1 MKLLIVDDSKYVRV
15 TLRRFFAEVP
25 NIEIVEATN
34 GIEAL
39 EYHRSFKPDIIFMD
53 VTMPHLD
60 GLATL
65 KTIRIIDR
73 EVNVIMVTALGGQQ
87 YLREEC
93 LAYGALDVLTKP
105 VMEEQVLQAFMT
117 AVNRLPAGLSA

>member
-15 TLRRFFAEVP
+15 TLRRYLDEVP
-25 NIEIVEATN
+25 DLEIVEATN

-39 EYHRSFKPDIIFMD
+39 EYHRSFEPDIIFMD

-65 KTIRIIDR
+65 KTIRILDKN
-73 EVNVIMVTALGGQQ
+73 VKVIMVTALGGQQ
-87 YLREEC
+87 YIRAEC
-93 LAYGALDVLTKP
+93 LAYGALDVLAKP
-105 VMEEQVLQAFMT
+105 VVQQQVLQAFI
-117 AVNRLPAGLSA
+117 AAADKLSAGTSV